1 MVNVLSWNARG
12 IGRKEKRGRFKKFLL
27 ENKVDFLMLQE
38 TKKSGID
45 EGVIRSF
52 WGSRNMEF
60 SEVDADG
67 LSGGLLC
74 VWDPTIFSVKEVC
87 AGRNFQI
94 LSGNLSSVV
103 LHPQRNDSLI
113 WEVAVSRSY
122 SVKSM
127 YKCIEARMGNVRR
140 ELMLLWKNF
149 APPKAQFLGWLAVLE
164 RVKTADLLF
173 SLGVLPVFNDCLCK
187 FCGEAPESVNHLFL
201 HCEVVWEVWC
211 IALRWWGIKW
221 VVPSSIKS
229 LFIWWQSWRFKKT
242 KKVLWEPISFATLWS
257 IWKVRND
264 LIFRGVIPKWEE
276 MGDTIKF
283 RVATWFKA
291 FQGSRVFSTN
301 DILLETSSIN
311 SVLGVGS
318 VGVL

>member
-1 MVNVLSWNARG
+1 MY
-12 IGRKEKRGRFKKFLL
+12 
-27 ENKVDFLMLQE
+27 
-38 TKKSGID
+38 
-45 EGVIRSF
+45 
-52 WGSRNMEF
+52 
-60 SEVDADG
+60 
-67 LSGGLLC
+67 
-74 VWDPTIFSVKEVC
+74 
-87 AGRNFQI
+87 
-94 LSGNLSSVV
+94 V

-113 WEVAVSRSY
+113 WEVDVSRSY

-173 SLGVLPVFNDCLCK
+173 SLGVLPDFNDCLCK

-276 MGDTIKF
+276 MGEIIKF